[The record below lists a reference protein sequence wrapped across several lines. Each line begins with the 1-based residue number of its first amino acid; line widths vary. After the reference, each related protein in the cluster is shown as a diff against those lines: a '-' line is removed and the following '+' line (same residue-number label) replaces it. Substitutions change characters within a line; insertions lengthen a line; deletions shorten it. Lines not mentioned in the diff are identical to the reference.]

1 MRTFIA
7 IDLSPDIKQQMR
19 TLQRRLQS
27 DLRPLG
33 GDRLLKWTNPDK
45 VHVTLRFLG
54 DTSEVQTRRM
64 AEDLRR
70 ITSEMAPFGLQL
82 GGIGVF
88 PNWPRLRVLW
98 VGVEG
103 ELAALHRLQQAVEAA
118 AQAAGFAAE
127 DKSFSPHITLARV
140 GKEARGE
147 DVRRIGEFL
156 RSRSAQETPLAEAWR
171 VEEIVHM
178 QSQLRPEG
186 AVYTPIQHF
195 SLATES

>member
-147 DVRRIGEFL
+147 EVRRIGEFL
-156 RSRSAQETPLAEAWR
+156 RTAAAQERPLAEAWR

>member
-7 IDLSPDIKQQMR
+7 VDLSPDIKQQMR